1 MTTNQNQKSSF
12 SLSSHPH
19 LDEDLNQLLLDCFDI
34 DELTYTSE
42 QDIVDVI
49 KDKNVCSYQSKV
61 LKACIREPEN
71 YLDIEIDKLTA
82 TLNCS
87 KSNIARLL
95 GKSGKSI
102 TKIKRESKLC
112 DLATI
117 RQVPVWAI
125 NRGHNTKE
133 RPFYSKAFEVKW
145 IGDHR
150 KKFLIQISEANHKT
164 NVNGLRFDFIPA
176 RFEPQEVQ
184 LIMEHLASKLFEDQY
199 FQILKKA
206 RVTRLDQAMNL
217 YGLFRPIIYF
227 APPYTG
233 LIEEKGDVAPHTTYF
248 NQKET
253 SNHYIQYDKLLK
265 ELRLNPLLVRHFDDL
280 VAITRLEYRHARN
293 RDKDLKDRKINISL
307 LDFNDIPPALPQME
321 LIDPAHFYRLPR
333 ATIRRLLAFK
343 DKRSYQQVIEE
354 LHQLL
359 SKQSRRFRIYSIDDK
374 WYQETLKSRL
384 GQLSRSFLL
393 EHDTAN
399 YPFSPQQA
407 EPETPPDF
415 SRITTQQEELDRQ
428 QLRVIRSPASRIYVN
443 AGPGSGKTHC
453 LVERAKHL
461 VDRGA
466 APETIQIVTFTNKA
480 AKVIRDRLAK
490 KDDDIDYSGIRVST
504 LSRLAKEATEASQ
517 KRKIVIDETKTLK
530 ILRKCSR
537 LIRSKHLRKLK
548 VEDVQNVV
556 AYYYHNGDM
565 HKAIEARTKLDPNQ
579 TVEQF
584 FAIVKEYEV
593 QKRKAYKTK
602 RLVDFEDLLRGA
614 KWAFTQ
620 ERPNDA
626 IDPIKH
632 LLIDETQD
640 LSPLEW
646 KLVYRIVKRQDCGL
660 MLVGDMAQSI
670 FDFKGG
676 HASPSI
682 RRKFKGLKRYSID
695 VNRRSS
701 APIINLANTVLGEFS
716 ASLPQQALVHGKG
729 SLLPELIEASKFGN
743 AVDTVVRDIKK
754 LRNKKIR
761 MKDIAIV
768 VSTNQ
773 EAEEIYKELRTK
785 QVGAFLQQKN
795 NDGVSISEPTDKQ
808 VTISNVHNVKGR
820 EFQHVYFF
828 DPRLRNVKRRNIKT
842 TELALVYVA
851 ISRAI
856 TYLTV
861 IKSVCGKQYYFDA
874 TQSDTYILDT
884 LDNVPVSYRFI

>member
-1 MTTNQNQKSSF
+1 M
-12 SLSSHPH
+12 
-19 LDEDLNQLLLDCFDI
+19 I
-34 DELTYTSE
+34 
-42 QDIVDVI
+42 
-49 KDKNVCSYQSKV
+49 
-61 LKACIREPEN
+61 
-71 YLDIEIDKLTA
+71 
-82 TLNCS
+82 
-87 KSNIARLL
+87 
-95 GKSGKSI
+95 
-102 TKIKRESKLC
+102 
-112 DLATI
+112 
-117 RQVPVWAI
+117 
-125 NRGHNTKE
+125 
-133 RPFYSKAFEVKW
+133 
-145 IGDHR
+145 
-150 KKFLIQISEANHKT
+150 
-164 NVNGLRFDFIPA
+164 
-176 RFEPQEVQ
+176 FEP
-184 LIMEHLASKLFEDQY
+184 I
-199 FQILKKA
+199 
-206 RVTRLDQAMNL
+206 
-217 YGLFRPIIYF
+217 
-227 APPYTG
+227 
-233 LIEEKGDVAPHTTYF
+233 
-248 NQKET
+248 
-253 SNHYIQYDKLLK
+253 
-265 ELRLNPLLVRHFDDL
+265 
-280 VAITRLEYRHARN
+280 
-293 RDKDLKDRKINISL
+293 
-307 LDFNDIPPALPQME
+307 
-321 LIDPAHFYRLPR
+321 
-333 ATIRRLLAFK
+333 
-343 DKRSYQQVIEE
+343 
-354 LHQLL
+354 
-359 SKQSRRFRIYSIDDK
+359 
-374 WYQETLKSRL
+374 
-384 GQLSRSFLL
+384 
-393 EHDTAN
+393 
-399 YPFSPQQA
+399 
-407 EPETPPDF
+407 
-415 SRITTQQEELDRQ
+415 
-428 QLRVIRSPASRIYVN
+428 
-443 AGPGSGKTHC
+443 
-453 LVERAKHL
+453 KHL
-461 VDRGA
+461 
-466 APETIQIVTFTNKA
+466 QI
-480 AKVIRDRLAK
+480 
-490 KDDDIDYSGIRVST
+490 
-504 LSRLAKEATEASQ
+504 KE
-517 KRKIVIDETKTLK
+517 
-530 ILRKCSR
+530 
-537 LIRSKHLRKLK
+537 
-548 VEDVQNVV
+548 
-556 AYYYHNGDM
+556 
-565 HKAIEARTKLDPNQ
+565 
-579 TVEQF
+579 
-584 FAIVKEYEV
+584 
-593 QKRKAYKTK
+593 KTK

>member
-82 TLNCS
+82 TLNCT

-102 TKIKRESKLC
+102 TKIKRESKLS

-133 RPFYSKAFEVKW
+133 RPFYSKAFEVRW

-150 KKFLIQISEANHKT
+150 KKFLIQISEANYKT

-184 LIMEHLASKLFEDQY
+184 LIMEHLASKLYEDQY
-199 FQILKKA
+199 FQILEKA

-343 DKRSYQQVIEE
+343 DKRSYKQVIEE

-399 YPFSPQQA
+399 YPFAPQQA

-415 SRITTQQEELDRQ
+415 SRITTQKEELERQ
-428 QLRVIRSPASRIYVN
+428 QLRVIRSPANRIYVN

-466 APETIQIVTFTNKA
+466 APESIQIITFTNKA
-480 AKVIRDRLAK
+480 AKVIRQRLTR
-490 KDDDIDYSGIRVST
+490 KDGADDYSGIRVST
-504 LSRLAKEATEASQ
+504 LSSIGKKMAQASQ
-517 KRKIVIDETKTLK
+517 ERETFIDEAKTLK

-537 LIRSKHLRKLK
+537 LIRAKHPRKLK
-548 VEDVQNVV
+548 VGDIQNVV

-565 HKAIEARTKLDPNQ
+565 YNAIEARTKLDPNR
-579 TVEQF
+579 TTEQF
-584 FAIVKEYEV
+584 LAIVKEYEA

-614 KWAFTQ
+614 KWALKQ
-620 ERPNDA
+620 EQPNDA

-632 LLIDETQD
+632 LLVDETQD

-646 KLVYRIVKRQDCGL
+646 KLVYRIVKRQNCGL
-660 MLVGDMAQSI
+660 MLVGDKAQSI

-676 HASPSI
+676 DASPNI

-695 VNRRSS
+695 VNRRST
-701 APIINLANTVLGEFS
+701 APIINLANTVLAEFG
-716 ASLPQQALVHGKG
+716 ASLMQQALVHGKD
-729 SLLPELIEASKFGN
+729 SPLPALIETSKFDN
-743 AVDTVVRDIKK
+743 AVDTVIRDIKK
-754 LRNKKIR
+754 LRCKKTR
-761 MKDIAIV
+761 MKDIALV
-768 VSTNQ
+768 VTTNQ
-773 EAEEIYKELRTK
+773 EAEEIYKELQAK
-785 QVGAFLQQKN
+785 QLGAFLHEK
-795 NDGVSISEPTDKQ
+795 DKEGASVTEPTDKQ
-808 VTISNVHNVKGR
+808 VTITNVHNVKGR

-828 DPRLRNVKRRNIKT
+828 DPRLRNVKQRDTKT

-851 ISRAI
+851 MTRAVKH
-856 TYLTV
+856 LTV
-861 IKSVCGKQYYFDA
+861 IKSTCGKIYYTDA
-874 TQSDTYILDT
+874 TQSDSYILDT
-884 LDNVPVSYRFI
+884 LEDVPMRLHCV